1 MKKILI
7 MMLTTVTLMLTA
19 CQPKESFDF
28 LLGEKNIGLT
38 FNYDQVHYENAEA
51 QKQFEQIF
59 ASKRD
64 GLENAFLNE
73 LNDEIEDVY
82 MRAYRTNALTP
93 ADPLQINYTFEVLP
107 TEVTT
112 HGITNA
118 IVHVYDKAGREQR
131 TFNLH
136 ARKEL
141 DRSFIER
148 LFDSMEDLGERLGEQ
163 IRYGM

>member
-1 MKKILI
+1 MKKIIL
-7 MMLTTVTLMLTA
+7 MMTAATLLLTA
-19 CQPKESFDF
+19 CQQKESFDF
-28 LLGEKNIGLT
+28 LLGEQHIGLT
-38 FNYDQVHYENAEA
+38 FSYDQVHYENTEA

-82 MRAYRTNALTP
+82 MRAYRIDALTP
-93 ADPLQINYTFEVLP
+93 ADPLLINYTFEVLP
-107 TEVTT
+107 IEVTN
-112 HGITNA
+112 HGITDA
-118 IVHVYDKAGREQR
+118 LVHVYDNAGRKQR
-131 TFNLH
+131 TFNLR

-148 LFDSMEDLGERLGEQ
+148 LFDSMEDLGERLGKQ